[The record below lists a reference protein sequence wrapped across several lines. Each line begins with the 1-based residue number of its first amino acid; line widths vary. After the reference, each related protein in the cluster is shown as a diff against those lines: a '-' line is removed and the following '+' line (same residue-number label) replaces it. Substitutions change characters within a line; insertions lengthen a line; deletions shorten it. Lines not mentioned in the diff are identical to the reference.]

1 MRVLQNPILS
11 LRSRRSRLKQSQ
23 VASEIASSL
32 SLGAPRNDRRKDFC
46 SALKL
51 LYFRY
56 YFKCS
61 RRATLILLIFLLGT
75 LFIPSIV
82 AGEEYKPGPFEYATF
97 GSYTS
102 DGQLSPDGNVI
113 ARITNDWQY
122 PAPFVDFFDA
132 ETGQKINNSTR
143 YYYDEWRGID
153 IWFSTN
159 SHLAYMNEKITGEN
173 SPGRRWI
180 VNLNTG
186 ATVHSFDATYGYQ
199 WSTKFS
205 PDSKIIS
212 IHSHPYLVSDYYDRV
227 KFIKTDDGSIVH
239 NLSWPRNLYGQ
250 FTVQVDN
257 DGKTVSGIYPD
268 DNIYSFSA
276 PNRTYPALGTQI
288 GLPHPPV
295 TVVINQ
301 IDASGF
307 PTIHLFVSVW
317 DANLDPISGL
327 GSGNFFVTEE
337 GTQQSPITVNQEAG
351 DKPISTALALDVSGS
366 INDNE
371 LDDINAA
378 AVSFVNLF
386 NAGDRGAVYKFS
398 DDVHLIQGFTSSTG
412 SLVSAI
418 NASRPASGRTSL
430 MDAAY
435 DSVAATAQE
444 DNMRKAVVCLTDGK
458 DNDSSHSLQD
468 AINLAKDSHVPIF
481 TIGLGNYLNT
491 SKLLQ
496 LATDTGGVSYISP
509 KIEDLQQMYE
519 KISGALKN
527 QYELIYTTRNT
538 VPDGRVRTVQV
549 RAVKGSDEGSD
560 TATYRAPQGD
570 IPVATIRSITP
581 NPAGIGE
588 TVYFEGS
595 GNDTDGTIT
604 GYNWRSS
611 VDGQLS
617 TESSFNTKSLS
628 EGEHTIYFKVGDN
641 HGLWSDEVSEVLT
654 IKVLDTTPDTG
665 HGKNKHDDQNAVGEP
680 ISIVNGNMYSPHQD
694 LSIPG
699 IGLSVDLTRTY
710 NSQKNY
716 NGPLGWGWTHS
727 YNILLWQ
734 AQGRVGIM
742 DEDGTGIYFT
752 ENADGTY
759 AAPPGEHS
767 SLVRAGDGAFT
778 WTKKHGTKYLFDPNK
793 NLKYITDRNN
803 NQITLSYN
811 SDGLLSA
818 ITDTAN
824 RQITLEYN
832 SQKRL
837 ERIIDPKGRIINY
850 SYDSQGNLVTVNDVA
865 GGNIRYQYN
874 DSGDVHNL
882 TRAIGQSD
890 NSIYYEYDSQDRCV
904 SSYGDS
910 DDLKVR
916 LTFDPQNK
924 KTTTED
930 SRGNKTIR
938 EYNDDGLVTKLID
951 PFDNAE
957 IYAWDSDFNK
967 TSITDKNGHAAIK
980 TYDSRGNV
988 LTVTDPLENRESF
1001 TYESN
1006 YDLLSS
1012 HQDADSNLTTY
1023 SYDSKGNLITLT
1035 DPYDNRTTYTYNSK
1049 GQVLTAT
1056 DARPQTTTY
1065 TYDSYGNIKTITDPL
1080 GNATAFTY
1088 DELGNRT
1095 GIKNAKDAVT
1105 TFTYDTLNRV
1115 TKLTYPDDTFT
1126 SYTYDGVGN
1135 KISETDPNDNTTYY
1149 EYDVSDR
1156 LKKLTDAA
1164 GNIITYVYDTEGSL
1178 TDITDGGGNQ
1188 TSYGY
1193 DDLNRL
1199 AYEINEAGITRTY
1212 EYDKVGNKSSQTDG
1226 NGNTTQYVYD
1236 AANRL
1241 EKIIYPDSSEIQYS
1255 YNKVGKRTS
1264 MVGSTGTTV
1273 YTYDKL
1279 GRLLT
1284 TDGPGAADTIT
1295 YEYDKVGNRTKMTD
1309 QDEHNTTYIYDAA
1322 NRLTNVTDFGSNTT
1336 TYSHDELSN
1345 LVQAVYPNGTKAIY
1359 TYNNMNRLVNLLN
1372 QTSSGNVIS
1381 SFGYQYDAGGR
1392 KTRVAI
1398 PDGTVTYTYDTAN
1411 RLVREVRSATQL
1423 SYSIS
1428 YEYDAAGNRTKMI
1441 KDGVT
1446 TIYSCNNLNQL
1457 TKQRVEGASPR
1468 RSIVVTGTIDDL
1480 TAATVKV
1487 NGITAIVN
1495 GRNFTVE
1502 DVPLQNGANT
1512 VTAVATD
1519 STGRS
1524 STHEIQVTLDETAEA
1539 IYSYDDNGNL
1549 IYRSQEGAQY
1559 RYVYDYENRLT
1570 KITKNGDV
1578 IAAYSYNGEGKRVQS
1593 TEGGITTHYL
1603 YDGNNVII
1611 ERNPQ
1616 GQTTASYTRGLSLGG
1631 GIGGI
1636 IARRAAGVSYYH
1648 YDALGNVTNLTNSS
1662 GSTIITYTYDAYG
1675 NVLSQSSPSTNPYQ
1689 FSTKEYASETGLLY
1703 FGARYYDPS
1712 IGRFIT
1718 PDPLGFIDG
1727 PNVYLYCNNNPI
1739 NFIDPWGL
1747 CKEKKSISLN
1757 NLSEIIRKLAE
1768 SGAIN
1773 TLQEFLKNSKFGKF
1787 GGRLGPAITTVQTA
1801 FDIGKTIR
1809 DPDLNRP
1816 EKMVIEVLQIGSA
1829 IGSIQAGI
1837 YGGTKGAIIGGIL
1850 TEGNPIG
1857 IAAGGVIGGTV
1868 AGGGVA
1874 VGSAYLIEKVKIYF
1888 YTH

>member
-1 MRVLQNPILS
+1 LILS
-11 LRSRRSRLKQSQ
+11 IFL
-23 VASEIASSL
+23 I
-32 SLGAPRNDRRKDFC
+32 G
-46 SALKL
+46 
-51 LYFRY
+51 
-56 YFKCS
+56 
-61 RRATLILLIFLLGT
+61 ILLI
-75 LFIPSIV
+75 SAIV
-82 AGEEYKPGPFEYATF
+82 EAEEYKPGPFEYATF
-97 GSYTS
+97 GTNTGN
-102 DGQLSPDGNVI
+102 GQLSPDGNVI
-113 ARITNDWQY
+113 ARITKHWQY

-132 ETGQKINNSTR
+132 ETDQKINSNP
-143 YYYDEWRGID
+143 YYYDDWRGID
-153 IWFSTN
+153 IWFSKN
-159 SHLAYMNEKITGEN
+159 SHLAYMYEKISGER
-173 SPGRRWI
+173 SPARKWI

-186 ATVHSFDATYGYQ
+186 ETVYSFDATYGYQ
-199 WSTKFS
+199 WRIKFS
-205 PDSKIIS
+205 PDSKLIS
-212 IHSHPYLVSDYYDRV
+212 IYSHPYLVRDPLDRV
-227 KFIKTDDGSIVH
+227 NFIKTDSGSVMH
-239 NLSWPRNLYGQ
+239 NLSWPQEMYSN
-250 FTVQVDN
+250 FTAQVDN
-257 DGKTVSGIYPD
+257 DGKTVSGTTYHGG
-268 DNIYSFSA
+268 NAYSFSA
-276 PNRTYPALGTQI
+276 PNRTYPTLGSQI
-288 GLPHPPV
+288 TLPHPPV

-327 GSGNFFVTEE
+327 GSGNFYVTED
-337 GTQQSPITVNQEAG
+337 GAQQSPITVNQEAG

-386 NAGDRGAVYKFS
+386 NTEDRGAIYKFS
-398 DDVHLIQGFTSSTG
+398 DNVHSIQGFTSSTG

-418 NASRPASGRTSL
+418 NASRPANGRTSL

-435 DSVAATAQE
+435 DSVVATAQE
-444 DNMRKAVVCLTDGK
+444 ENTRKAVVCLTDGK
-458 DNDSSHSLQD
+458 DNDSRRSLQD

-481 TIGLGNYLNT
+481 AIGLGNYLNT

-496 LATDTGGVSYISP
+496 LATDTGGVFYISP
-509 KIEDLQQMYE
+509 KTEDLQQMYE
-519 KISGALKN
+519 KISGALEN

-538 VPDGRVRTVQV
+538 TPDGRVRTVQV
-549 RAVKGSDEGSD
+549 RAVKGGDEGSD
-560 TATYRAPQGD
+560 TATYRAPQGNV
-570 IPVATIRSITP
+570 PVATIRSITP
-581 NPAGIGE
+581 NPGGIGE
-588 TVYFEGS
+588 TIYFEGS

-611 VDGQLS
+611 IDGQLS
-617 TESSFNTKSLS
+617 TESSFSTKNIS

-641 HGLWSDEVSEVLT
+641 DGLWSDEVSEVLT
-654 IKVLDTTPDTG
+654 IKVLDTTPNTG

-680 ISIVNGNMYSPHQD
+680 ISVVNGNMYSSHQD

-699 IGLSVDLTRTY
+699 IGLSVDFTRTY

-716 NGPLGWGWTHS
+716 NGPMGWGWTYS

-759 AAPPGEHS
+759 TAPPGEHS
-767 SLVRAGDGAFT
+767 SLVRAGDGTFT
-778 WTKKHGTKYLFDPNK
+778 WTKKHGTKYLFDSNK
-793 NLKYITDRNN
+793 NLRYITDRNN
-803 NQITLSYN
+803 NQMAISYN

-818 ITDTAN
+818 IIDTAN
-824 RQITLEYN
+824 RQIALEYN

-837 ERIIDPKGRIINY
+837 ERIIDPKGQIINY
-850 SYDSQGNLVTVNDVA
+850 SYDSQGNLVTVNDTA

-882 TRAIGQSD
+882 TRAIDQSD
-890 NSIYYEYDSQDRCV
+890 NSIYYEYDGQDRCV

-938 EYNDDGLVTKLID
+938 EYSDNGLVTKLID
-951 PFDNAE
+951 PFNNTE
-957 IYAWDSDFNK
+957 IYTWDGDFNK
-967 TSITDKNGHAAIK
+967 TRITDKNGHAAIK
-980 TYDSRGNV
+980 TYDSRGNA
-988 LTVTDPLENRESF
+988 LTVTDPLGNRESF

-1012 HQDADSNLTTY
+1012 HQDADGNLTTY

-1049 GQVLTAT
+1049 GLVLTAT
-1056 DARPQTTTY
+1056 DARPQTTIY

-1095 GIKNAKDAVT
+1095 SIKNAKDAVT
-1105 TFTYDTLNRV
+1105 TFTYDSLNRV
-1115 TKLTYPDDTFT
+1115 TKITYPDDTFT

-1135 KISETDPNDNTTYY
+1135 KMSETDPNDNTTYY

-1156 LKKLTDAA
+1156 LKKLTDAV
-1164 GNIITYVYDTEGSL
+1164 GNIITYVYDTEGNL
-1178 TDITDGGGNQ
+1178 TSITDGNSNQ
-1188 TSYGY
+1188 SSHGY

-1199 AYEINEAGITRTY
+1199 VYEINEAGITKTY
-1212 EYDKVGNKSSQTDG
+1212 EYDKAGNKLNQTDG
-1226 NGNTTQYVYD
+1226 NGDTTQYVYD

-1241 EKIIYPDSSEIQYS
+1241 KKVIYPDSPEIRYS
-1255 YNKVGKRTS
+1255 YNETGKRTS
-1264 MVGSTGTTV
+1264 MTDSTGTTI

-1284 TDGPGAADTIT
+1284 VDSPAAADSIT
-1295 YEYDKVGNRTKMTD
+1295 YEYDKVGNKTKTID
-1309 QDEHNTTYIYDAA
+1309 QNGRHTTYAYDAA
-1322 NRLTNVTDFGSNTT
+1322 NRLTILTDFANNAT
-1336 TYSHDELSN
+1336 TYSYDELNN
-1345 LVQAVYPNGTKAIY
+1345 LVQAMYPNGAKSIY
-1359 TYNNMNRLVNLLN
+1359 TYDNMNRLGDLIN

-1392 KTRVAI
+1392 KTNATV
-1398 PDGTVTYTYDTAN
+1398 PGGTVAYTYDAAN
-1411 RLVREVRSATQL
+1411 RLVQEVRNATQL

-1446 TIYSCNNLNQL
+1446 TVYSCNELNQL
-1457 TKQRVEGASPR
+1457 TKQRVEGSSPK

-1480 TAATVKV
+1480 TTTTVKV
-1487 NGITAIVN
+1487 NGITATVS
-1495 GRNFTVE
+1495 GRSFTVE

-1512 VTAVATD
+1512 ITALATD

-1549 IYRSQEGAQY
+1549 IYKSQEGSQY
-1559 RYVYDYENRLT
+1559 RYAYDYENRLT
-1570 KITKNGDV
+1570 RITKDGNV
-1578 IAAYSYNGEGKRVQS
+1578 LATYTYNGEGKRVQS
-1593 TEGGITTHYL
+1593 TEGGITTYYL
-1603 YDGNNVII
+1603 YDGNNVIV
-1611 ERNPQ
+1611 ERNSQ
-1616 GQTTASYTRGLSLGG
+1616 GENIASYTRGLSLGG
-1631 GIGGI
+1631 GIAGI
-1636 IARRAAGVSYYH
+1636 IARRAGSISYYH
-1648 YDALGNVTNLTNSS
+1648 YDGLGNVTNLTNSS

-1675 NVLSQSSPSTNPYQ
+1675 NVLSQSSPSTNSYQ
-1689 FSTKEYASETGLLY
+1689 FSTKEYASETDLVY
-1703 FGARYYDPS
+1703 FGARYYNPS

-1727 PNVYLYCNNNPI
+1727 PNVYAYCNNNPI
-1739 NFIDPWGL
+1739 NWIDPFGL
-1747 CKEKKSISLN
+1747 CKKDNRFK
-1757 NLSEIIRKLAE
+1757 IR
-1768 SGAIN
+1768 
-1773 TLQEFLKNSKFGKF
+1773 
-1787 GGRLGPAITTVQTA
+1787 
-1801 FDIGKTIR
+1801 TI
-1809 DPDLNRP
+1809 
-1816 EKMVIEVLQIGSA
+1816 
-1829 IGSIQAGI
+1829 
-1837 YGGTKGAIIGGIL
+1837 
-1850 TEGNPIG
+1850 
-1857 IAAGGVIGGTV
+1857 
-1868 AGGGVA
+1868 AGGGIGFTLGGEFITFEIEHMATGKRQYYSYLGGGASFGFIINLSSSGPSSWTEFSVEA
-1874 VGSAYLIEKVKIYF
+1874 SNLTEESFYGYLIIKSATAKAGVGGGGFVLSWITGPAANEEVPGAGWESGVAF
-1888 YTH
+1888 GVEALHGAMWRR